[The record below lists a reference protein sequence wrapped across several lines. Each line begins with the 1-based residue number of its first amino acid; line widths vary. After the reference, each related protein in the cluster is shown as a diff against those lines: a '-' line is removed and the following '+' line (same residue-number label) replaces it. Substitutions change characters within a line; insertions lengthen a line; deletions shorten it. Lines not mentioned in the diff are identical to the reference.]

1 MARWFR
7 WQPSELDA
15 LTVMEFED
23 YLQEAAAQIRQE
35 HGQRGANR

>member
-1 MARWFR
+1 MARWVR

-15 LTVMEFED
+15 LTVVEFED

-35 HGQRGANR
+35 VRQNGDR